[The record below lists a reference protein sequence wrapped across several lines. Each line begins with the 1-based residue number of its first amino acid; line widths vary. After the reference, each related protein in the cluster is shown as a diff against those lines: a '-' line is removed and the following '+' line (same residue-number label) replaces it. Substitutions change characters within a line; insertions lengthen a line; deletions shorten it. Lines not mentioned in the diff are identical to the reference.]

1 MNIVITLPHELIQ
14 AILDGKK
21 TVEVRTRI
29 PKDFHKECDVVYVVE
44 KGTKTCPLYFSIWN
58 FEEFY
63 DCGHAFLAAEDKA
76 CVPKRELSNYL
87 QDCFFPVLW
96 HIGRV
101 CPIVD
106 ISYEYKMLG
115 IYRNPQCYCY
125 TDLDV
130 TSVYTQKGFWSKDVP
145 ENILYLVYKPD
156 KHFDYFIEFAAAGAP
171 MSWEDYCR
179 TYGIPHN
186 CRGIQL

>member
-21 TVEVRTRI
+21 TVEVRSRI

-44 KGTKTCPLYFSIWN
+44 KGTKNCPLYFSIWG

-63 DCGHAFLAAEDKA
+63 DYGHAFVAAKVKA
-76 CVPKRELSNYL
+76 YVNERYLDNYL
-87 QDCFFPVLW
+87 HNCYNPVLW

-101 CPIVD
+101 CPVIYTSV
-106 ISYEYKMLG
+106 EYRMLR
-115 IYRNPQCYCY
+115 INRNPQCFCY

-130 TSVYTQKGFWSKDVP
+130 TCVQTLGSFWSKDLP
-145 ENILYLVYKPD
+145 EKMRSLVYYPD
-156 KHFDYFIEFAAAGAP
+156 KHYYYFLEFAEAGAS
-171 MSWEDYCR
+171 MSWDDYCE
-179 TYGIPHN
+179 THDIPHN
-186 CRGIQL
+186 CRGILF

>member
-21 TVEVRTRI
+21 TAEVRSRI

-44 KGTKTCPLYFSIWN
+44 KGTKTCPLYFSIWD

-63 DCGHAFLAAEDKA
+63 DLGHAFIAAKEKA
-76 CVPKRELSNYL
+76 YVNERWLSDYL
-87 QDCFFPVLW
+87 QKCYNPVLW

-106 ISYEYKMLG
+106 FSHKYEMLG
-115 IYRNPQCYCY
+115 IYRNPQCFCY

-130 TSVYTQKGFWSKDVP
+130 TWVSTQGSFWSNDMP
-145 ENILYLVYKPD
+145 NELRSLVYFPD
-156 KHFDYFIEFAAAGAP
+156 KHCDYFTEFAEAGAP
-171 MSWEDYCR
+171 MPWDDYCEK
-179 TYGIPHN
+179 YDIPHN